1 MRQILSNFS
10 TTATQN
16 SSGKKYH
23 NGLPNLV
30 HVVHVELN
38 FFMLIMI
45 IIIKKVGLG

>member
-10 TTATQN
+10 TTAIQN

-23 NGLPNLV
+23 NGLPNL
-30 HVVHVELN
+30 VHVELN